1 MKTLEQV
8 MSEYPNLTRE
18 GMDIPG
24 SEGFEKRR
32 LYLISRAH
40 EEINCAMDF
49 IDGAVVTKRPNKNW
63 SSYNI
68 KEFAERE
75 YQTYITN
82 GSMICALLMMEI
94 PIAEF
99 KNEIQHRYSV
109 SAFISNKWLMER
121 IRRRTDLMS

>member
-18 GMDIPG
+18 GMDIPH
-24 SEGFEKRR
+24 SEGFEQRR
-32 LYLISRAH
+32 LYLINNAH

-49 IDGAVVTKRPNKNW
+49 IDGAVVTKGPNKSW
-63 SSYNI
+63 SSYGI
-68 KEFAERE
+68 KEFVESE
-75 YQTYITN
+75 YQTYIAN

-109 SAFISNKWLMER
+109 SAFISNKWLMKR
-121 IRRRTDLMS
+121 VGRK

>member
-24 SEGFEKRR
+24 SEGFEQRR
-32 LYLISRAH
+32 LYLINNAH

-49 IDGAVVTKRPNKNW
+49 IDGAVVTKTPNKNW

-68 KEFAERE
+68 KELAESE

-121 IRRRTDLMS
+121 MRRRTDLMS